1 MHARMM
7 IGARTMNHWVKVIS
21 ASVPGLRADHI
32 AKAYSDLCCPII
44 GGLDPTG
51 GHEQIGS
58 RVLAYF
64 PCLSGRALR

>member
-1 MHARMM
+1 MQARMM
-7 IGARTMNHWVKVIS
+7 IGARTMNHWVRVICL
-21 ASVPGLRADHI
+21 SVPELRVDHTT
-32 AKAYSDLCCPII
+32 KAYSDLCCPTI